1 MIFHDLGDAGKLKIF
16 DLFNEARDMAE
27 IDDETFVVL
36 KKIVFDSEGNVPE
49 LNAAQVGVLL
59 EMMKDMLYQCYV
71 RKGKL
76 QQAVMVRRYFI
87 EESESNITRLKS

>member
-1 MIFHDLGDAGKLKIF
+1 
-16 DLFNEARDMAE
+16 
-27 IDDETFVVL
+27 
-36 KKIVFDSEGNVPE
+36 
-49 LNAAQVGVLL
+49 
-59 EMMKDMLYQCYV
+59 MKDMLYQCYV